1 MKTIS
6 NTRKIIIAASI
17 SLLLILA
24 VLFISFA
31 LPFFTASKILKA
43 RLASFENAA
52 NNATIQINDPYNS
65 DASLLPTTV
74 DVFLNGE
81 EATAISS
88 EFHTAI
94 QDAKYSGKDTGTH
107 GFWDISIS
115 IRLESEI
122 STVYLCE
129 NEIYV
134 TDGTSKYSFKPKN
147 DAEYSVFYKKIS
159 NMIYEEANSTHGS

>member
-129 NEIYV
+129 DEIYV
-134 TDGTSKYSFKPKN
+134 AEGASKYIFKPIGE
-147 DAEYSVFYKKIS
+147 DSYSAFYRKIS
-159 NMIYEEANSTHGS
+159 NMIYEQANSTYDS